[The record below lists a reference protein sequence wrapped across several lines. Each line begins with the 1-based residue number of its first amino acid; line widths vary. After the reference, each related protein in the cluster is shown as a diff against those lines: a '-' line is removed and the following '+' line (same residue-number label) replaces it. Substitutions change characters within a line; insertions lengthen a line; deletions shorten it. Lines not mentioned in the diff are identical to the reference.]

1 MLGGRSVNGLLA
13 PAIALM
19 NKLSYAKKFGVI
31 SVTFFVPLILL
42 SYAIANQTYEQIQKA
57 EQARDALVVISDVL
71 SLDKEVATYRDLAAV
86 DTFYQRPELN
96 EQVNKLEK
104 KLFQAFD
111 AIKQKYPQTLISQTI
126 EEKQA
131 SWAEKLKRSGE
142 NKQPTINDQFKNNN
156 QVVLDILHL
165 ANKIAQDSGVLQDT
179 NEEVQLLLKLVMVDY
194 PKYLSA
200 LGFAHTMG
208 VYSIMEQYIMTG
220 TYDTLNETYDLLD
233 AQQKDMQQSHA
244 SLLDGH
250 SELALIFSDVFKET
264 EANIEDVKFKLDEE
278 IISALNVEI
287 KWNEYSEFYL
297 SHLQPFYSVQALS
310 MGKID
315 QILDDRISELIK
327 KLIVVVVAIVL
338 VMLLIVYLY
347 AAFFWSVRNTVGQF
361 HSAARTI
368 SRGDMRVRV
377 SIESKDEMGEL
388 TGEFNIM
395 VDKIHSLLQ
404 AVHKTATDVGESM
417 KIVGGNAEQSNKAA
431 NEQLHQT
438 EQVASAIT
446 EMAATAEEVNR
457 QSADA
462 ANFAA
467 NATSQAGTANEI
479 VAETLSQINVLAE
492 EIVLSTKVINQL
504 SENSS
509 SIANMLSVIKGIT
522 EQTNLLALNAAIEA
536 ARAGEH
542 GRGFAVVAD
551 EVRTLAG
558 RTQAS
563 AQEIE
568 EIMMTIHTGI
578 NGAVD
583 AMGKSHD
590 MAQNTVESSSRVRTA
605 LDEIVSMIKSV
616 ADINSQISV
625 SADEQTQVAKTIDEN
640 VVKINDLG
648 RATVED
654 SEHTVKAIKEVIELT
669 NSLQDKLEKFQV

>member
-1 MLGGRSVNGLLA
+1 MNGLLA

-71 SLDKEVATYRDLAAV
+71 GLDKEVATYRDLAAV

-126 EEKQA
+126 EEKQT

-165 ANKIAQDSGVLQDT
+165 ANKVAQDSGVLQDT

-233 AQQKDMQQSHA
+233 AQQKDMQQSHT

-250 SELALIFSDVFKET
+250 PELASIFSDIFKET
-264 EANIEDVKFKLDEE
+264 ETNIENVKFKLDED

-297 SHLQPFYSVQALS
+297 SHLLPFYTVQTLS
-310 MGKID
+310 MDKID
-315 QILDDRISELIK
+315 NILDERINELSK
-327 KLIVVVVAIVL
+327 KLVVVVVAIVL

-347 AAFFWSVRNTVGQF
+347 AAFFWSVRSTVGQF

-377 SIESKDEMGEL
+377 AVESKDEMGEL

-467 NATSQAGTANEI
+467 NATNQAGTANEI

>member
-1 MLGGRSVNGLLA
+1 MNGLLA

-71 SLDKEVATYRDLAAV
+71 GLDKEVATYRDLAAV

-126 EEKQA
+126 EEKQT

-165 ANKIAQDSGVLQDT
+165 ANKVAQDSGVLQDT

-233 AQQKDMQQSHA
+233 AQQKDMQQSHT

-250 SELALIFSDVFKET
+250 PELASIFSDIFKET
-264 EANIEDVKFKLDEE
+264 ETNIENVKFKLDED

-297 SHLQPFYSVQALS
+297 SHLLPFYTVQTLS
-310 MGKID
+310 MDKID
-315 QILDDRISELIK
+315 HILDERINELSK
-327 KLIVVVVAIVL
+327 KLVVVVVAIVL

-347 AAFFWSVRNTVGQF
+347 AAFFWSVRSTVGQF

-377 SIESKDEMGEL
+377 AVESKDEMGEL

-467 NATSQAGTANEI
+467 NATNQAGTANEI

>member
-1 MLGGRSVNGLLA
+1 MNGLLA

-71 SLDKEVATYRDLAAV
+71 GLNKEVSTYRDLAAV

-126 EEKQA
+126 EEKQT

-165 ANKIAQDSGVLQDT
+165 ANKVAQDSGVLQDT

-233 AQQKDMQQSHA
+233 AQQKDMQQSHT

-250 SELALIFSDVFKET
+250 PELASIFSDIFKET
-264 EANIEDVKFKLDEE
+264 ETNIENVKFKLDED

-297 SHLQPFYSVQALS
+297 SHLLPFYTVQTLS
-310 MGKID
+310 MDKID
-315 QILDDRISELIK
+315 NILDERINELSK
-327 KLIVVVVAIVL
+327 KLVVVVVAIVL

-347 AAFFWSVRNTVGQF
+347 AAFFWSVRSTVGQF

-377 SIESKDEMGEL
+377 AVESKDEMGEL

-467 NATSQAGTANEI
+467 NATNQAGTANEI

-654 SEHTVKAIKEVIELT
+654 SEHTVKAIKEVIALT
-669 NSLQDKLEKFQV
+669 NSLQDKLERFQV

>member
-71 SLDKEVATYRDLAAV
+71 GLNKEVSTYRDLAAV

-96 EQVNKLEK
+96 EKANQLEEN
-104 KLFQAFD
+104 LFQAFD
-111 AIKQKYPQTLISQTI
+111 AVKQKYPQTLISQTI

-131 SWAEKLKRSGE
+131 NWAAKLKRSGE

-233 AQQKDMQQSHA
+233 AQQKDMQQSHT

-250 SELALIFSDVFKET
+250 PELASIFSDIFKET
-264 EANIEDVKFKLDEE
+264 ETNIENVKFKLDED

-297 SHLQPFYSVQALS
+297 SHLLPFYTVQTLS
-310 MGKID
+310 MDKID
-315 QILDDRISELIK
+315 NILDERINELSK
-327 KLIVVVVAIVL
+327 KLVVVVVAIVL

-347 AAFFWSVRNTVGQF
+347 AAFFWSVRSTVGQF

-377 SIESKDEMGEL
+377 AVESKDEMGEL

-467 NATSQAGTANEI
+467 NATNQAGTANEI